1 MMQATLRE
9 PLYFEGI
16 GLHTGV
22 QASVEVRP
30 AAPDEGIAFVL
41 DGTRVPA
48 TVDFVVDT
56 ARATVLGR
64 DGATVSTT
72 EHLLSALFAMGVS
85 NAELVVDGPEIPAR
99 DGSAREFVDAIV
111 RCGIEPQNRAR
122 RVFEVETPRWIRSG
136 ERLIAALPS
145 AEFRVRFVA
154 DFPAP
159 IGTQYYDGPI
169 DSKRY
174 REELAGAR
182 TFAYLHEVE
191 ALWARGLGRGGS
203 LENAL
208 IFTPDGPMQSLRWPD
223 EAVRHKVLDLVGDLA
238 LLGAWPKCEIVAF
251 KSGHEL
257 HAALARALRDQLH
270 VPSA

>member
-1 MMQATLRE
+1 MQATVRE

-30 AAPDEGIAFVL
+30 AAPDDGIVFLLAQ
-41 DGTRVPA
+41 TRVPA

-56 ARATVLGR
+56 SRATVLGR
-64 DGATVSTT
+64 NGTTVSTT

-85 NAELVVDGPEIPAR
+85 NAEVVVDGPEIPAR
-99 DGSAREFVDAIV
+99 DGSAGEFVDAIA
-111 RCGIEPQNRAR
+111 RCGLEPQNRAR
-122 RVFEVETPRWIRSG
+122 RIFEIETPCWIRSG
-136 ERLIAALPS
+136 ERMIAALPS
-145 AEFRVRFVA
+145 PEFRVRFVA

-159 IGTQYYDGPI
+159 IGTQYYAGAI
-169 DSKRY
+169 DSQRY
-174 REELAGAR
+174 RDEVAAAR
-182 TFAYLHEVE
+182 TFAYLHEIE

-208 IFTPDGPMQSLRWPD
+208 IFTPDGPMQALRWPD
-223 EAVRHKVLDLVGDLA
+223 EAVRHKVLDLIGDLA

-257 HAALARALRDQLH
+257 HAALARALREQFR
-270 VPSA
+270 VPSG